1 MKNHIAEVACFTAD
15 VAHLAEF
22 YEQILGVA
30 PVVRSDGMA
39 LFKLSGLSLLIQQGM
54 PQTAGQPPNEDHLA
68 VAVEDVDRACAAL
81 RNQGFALVLEPHN
94 YEWGRSAYLRDP
106 DGRLIE
112 LQDMSQASSL

>member
-1 MKNHIAEVACFTAD
+1 MTNQIAEVACFTPD
-15 VAHLAEF
+15 VALLAEF
-22 YEQILGVA
+22 YEHILGVA

-39 LFKLSGLSLLIQQGM
+39 LFELRGLSLLIHQRM
-54 PQTAGQPPNEDHLA
+54 PQAAGQPPNEDHLA

-81 RNQGFALVLEPHN
+81 RDLGFALVLEPHN

-112 LQDMSQASSL
+112 LQEMGQPAAK